1 MSGYEKLGVFAAAL
15 VVFVWLAP
23 KLMSLVLGSAASIA
37 APRGRP
43 TNPPGSDLPAEI
55 GTTQTPSGFARYA
68 VEAVGADWSDAA
80 DINTKLGYLQQ
91 SRLLAIM
98 RDDKAL
104 RSLAAWKMAVCRQS
118 ALYRLVALS
127 EAATIAWNSR
137 NPVGAMTATIATIE
151 NAAVFC
157 SYARRIAQHAAAP
170 DFAGLEALADANG
183 FSQAFDR
190 TAATQDSSQVLQ
202 GLRTLPPRVQ
212 TAYERLSDLA
222 DPRFVVRHQ
231 LFGTLDKA
239 GSSVCFSPEES
250 FDKAVF
256 DLVLAGMSVIQ
267 IIEPALEVFD
277 LATAKLAERD
287 AA

>member
-1 MSGYEKLGVFAAAL
+1 
-15 VVFVWLAP
+15 
-23 KLMSLVLGSAASIA
+23 
-37 APRGRP
+37 
-43 TNPPGSDLPAEI
+43 
-55 GTTQTPSGFARYA
+55 
-68 VEAVGADWSDAA
+68 
-80 DINTKLGYLQQ
+80 
-91 SRLLAIM
+91 
-98 RDDKAL
+98 
-104 RSLAAWKMAVCRQS
+104 
-118 ALYRLVALS
+118 
-127 EAATIAWNSR
+127 
-137 NPVGAMTATIATIE
+137 MTATIATIE

-170 DFAGLEALADANG
+170 DFAGLEALADAHG

-190 TAATQDSSQVLQ
+190 AAATQDSAQVLQ

-231 LFGTLDKA
+231 LFGTLDKT

-250 FDKAVF
+250 E
-256 DLVLAGMSVIQ
+256 LVLAGMSVIQ
-267 IIEPALEVFD
+267 IIEPALEIFD